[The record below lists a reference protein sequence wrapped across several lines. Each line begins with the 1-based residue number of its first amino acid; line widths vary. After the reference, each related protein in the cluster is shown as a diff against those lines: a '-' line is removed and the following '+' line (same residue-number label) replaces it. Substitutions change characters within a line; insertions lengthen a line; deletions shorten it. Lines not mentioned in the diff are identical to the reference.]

1 MNFATSH
8 PGHAISLGIPV
19 LETERL
25 RLRAPSEAD
34 FESDVAFY
42 ASDRAAGVG
51 GKCGRDEVWRHLA
64 ALIGH
69 WVFRGYGYWAV
80 EERATG
86 TYCETVGLWC
96 PEGWR
101 EPEIGWIMVAGAEGR
116 GIAREAAL
124 AARAHAY
131 DVLGWKTA
139 ISLIFADNHRS
150 IALAERLGV
159 AYDADYSHPSH
170 GTMRIYRHPS
180 PEALQ

>member
-34 FESDVAFY
+34 FESDAAFY
-42 ASDRAAGVG
+42 TSDRAAGVG

-86 TYCETVGLWC
+86 KVDRFVEIAEQRQGEGLAAFLRIFR
-96 PEGWR
+96 PAR
-101 EPEIGWIMVAGAEGR
+101 FRRR
-116 GIAREAAL
+116 GTGQLEDRAAL
-124 AARAHAY
+124 NDAAS
-131 DVLGWKTA
+131 G
-139 ISLIFADNHRS
+139 
-150 IALAERLGV
+150 GV
-159 AYDADYSHPSH
+159 AAKLL
-170 GTMRIYRHPS
+170 
-180 PEALQ
+180 A